1 MVAISSRGQERLT
14 KAANELASVYGKNR
28 IWSCPRD
35 LGISIVRCVKLYDW
49 CNFKRGWWE
58 NSMVI
63 KTSVSPSSL
72 KIIFRIY

>member
-1 MVAISSRGQERLT
+1 MVAISSRGQERLK
-14 KAANELASVYGKNR
+14 KAANELASVYGEKR

-35 LGISIVRCVKLYDW
+35 LGIFIIRCVKLYDR

-63 KTSVSPSSL
+63 NAAVPPSSL
-72 KIIFRIY
+72 NI